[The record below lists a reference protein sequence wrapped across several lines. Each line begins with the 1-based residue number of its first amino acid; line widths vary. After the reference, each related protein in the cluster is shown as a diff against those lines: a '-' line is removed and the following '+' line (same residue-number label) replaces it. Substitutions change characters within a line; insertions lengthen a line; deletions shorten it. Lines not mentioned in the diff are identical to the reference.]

1 MTHFEMVQILKCK
14 PAALREQ
21 SSVTFASPTSRT
33 GCSPFYSRFCSS
45 NYPSK
50 AVILYV
56 QEYLISFLFVLTP
69 LIVSGVIKNRKCR
82 KHNPDNRY
90 CQSLSVFFQFSPEK
104 SLVLPLAG
112 MCLSNAGFI
121 WISCGDTCRG
131 LGCLRERQ

>member
-90 CQSLSVFFQFSPEK
+90 CQSLSVFFSFPQRRAWSCHLLECVYQTLD
-104 SLVLPLAG
+104 SYGSVVGTRAG
-112 MCLSNAGFI
+112 DWDA
-121 WISCGDTCRG
+121 
-131 LGCLRERQ
+131 